1 MLVPIGVG
9 TSLSPYIQECKKI
22 IEERNLT
29 HKLESNGTAIK
40 GDGKVVFKCVEN
52 AMQKAIK
59 KGYSRIFSNIK
70 LNTRIYK
77 LQKFKHKINSV

>member
-9 TSLSPYIQECKKI
+9 TSISPYIQECKKI

-40 GDGKVVFKCVEN
+40 GERKDVFKWVEN

-59 KGYSRIFSNIK
+59 KVTQGYLVISNWIQEF
-70 LNTRIYK
+70 IDYK
-77 LQKFKHKINSV
+77 NSNKDK

>member
-1 MLVPIGVG
+1 MFVSINLCQFQLELDLLYP
-9 TSLSPYIQECKKI
+9 PYIQECKKI

-59 KGYSRIFSNIK
+59 KVTQGYLVISN
-70 LNTRIYK
+70 
-77 LQKFKHKINSV
+77 

>member
-1 MLVPIGVG
+1 MFVSIDLCLVPIGVG
-9 TSLSPYIQECKKI
+9 TSLSPYIKECKKI

-59 KGYSRIFSNIK
+59 KVTQGYLVISN
-70 LNTRIYK
+70 
-77 LQKFKHKINSV
+77 

>member
-40 GDGKVVFKCVEN
+40 GDGKVVFKWVGN
-52 AMQKAIK
+52 AIK
-59 KGYSRIFSNIK
+59 KVTQGYLVISNWIQEFI
-70 LNTRIYK
+70 NYK
-77 LQKFKHKINSV
+77 NSNKNK

>member
-1 MLVPIGVG
+1 MLVPIGVRH
-9 TSLSPYIQECKKI
+9 SLPPYIQECKKI

-52 AMQKAIK
+52 AMQ
-59 KGYSRIFSNIK
+59 RP
-70 LNTRIYK
+70 
-77 LQKFKHKINSV
+77 

>member
-9 TSLSPYIQECKKI
+9 TSLSHYIQECEKI
-22 IEERNLT
+22 IEERNST

-40 GDGKVVFKCVEN
+40 GERKDVFKCVEN

-59 KGYSRIFSNIK
+59 KVTQGYLVISN
-70 LNTRIYK
+70 
-77 LQKFKHKINSV
+77 